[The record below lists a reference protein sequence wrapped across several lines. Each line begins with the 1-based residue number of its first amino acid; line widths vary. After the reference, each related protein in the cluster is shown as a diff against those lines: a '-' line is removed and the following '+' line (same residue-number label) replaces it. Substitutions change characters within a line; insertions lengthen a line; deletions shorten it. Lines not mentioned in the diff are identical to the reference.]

1 MIKQFFILLYATL
14 CLMLPNV
21 ATAQKA
27 PAMRAQSW
35 IQVDRL
41 TDTVLTSSNADKRVN
56 PGNSVLLMVLYTT
69 EKAIEDNIINRNTK
83 ITVNND
89 ALSVPPLNAVRFY
102 VEPNKPIT
110 VGELQKAVAIMAAND
125 AAVALAEGIGRT
137 LENFVEMMNENAAAL
152 GMKNT
157 RYTSVIG
164 TANKNQYSSA
174 RDTLIL
180 ADALLNDCPE
190 LLNVWTQP
198 DISNGLFKHANSN
211 PFLWRTDAIRGLHTS
226 EFQMKNWTSV
236 VYFSRDYLEGET
248 RFSRELL
255 TVTMG
260 FDTAE
265 HNTADTMK
273 LVNWGA
279 DNYKTLMLY
288 QAYDTIDRI
297 PVELTNGAR
306 VKVGVKES
314 VYVTLP
320 RDAILQKG
328 AKGFSVKVSRLDPL
342 VAPIKKDEKI
352 GDMTV
357 YFNEKPVA
365 QAQLVSLH
373 DVQQSNFWRRQ
384 WQRVKAIFG
393 LH

>member
-1 MIKQFFILLYATL
+1 MIKQFFILLYVTL
-14 CLMLPNV
+14 CLALPNAV
-21 ATAQKA
+21 MAQKA
-27 PAMRAQSW
+27 PVMRAQSW

-41 TDTVLTSSNADKRVN
+41 TDTVLASSNADKRVN
-56 PGNSVLLMVLYTT
+56 PGNSVLLMVLYTA
-69 EKAIEDNIINRNTK
+69 EKAIEDNIVNRNTK

-89 ALSVPPLNAVRFY
+89 ALSVPPLNAARFY
-102 VEPNKPIT
+102 VEPNKPVT
-110 VGELQKAVAIMAAND
+110 VAELQKAVAILAAND

-137 LENFVEMMNENAAAL
+137 LENFVEMMNENAASL

-157 RYTSVIG
+157 HYTSVIG
-164 TANKNQYSSA
+164 SSNKGQYSSA

-236 VYFSRDYLEGET
+236 VYFSRDYLEGDT

-260 FDTAE
+260 FDKAE
-265 HNTADTMK
+265 HNTTDTMK

-306 VKVGVKES
+306 VRVGVKES

-365 QAQLVSLH
+365 EAQLVSLH

-384 WQRVKAIFG
+384 WQRIKAIFG
-393 LH
+393 MH